1 MNWSRIIGNIGRTL
15 IGTGTLILLFVVYQ
29 LWGTGL
35 QEARAQDALAD
46 DFNAALEEQLGEDA
60 DRADLADVA
69 LPESLDPT
77 AVQSES
83 AIDNTPEAAVVRV
96 ETGDLGTTSV
106 IDLSNLP
113 TEVVNQDVGPP
124 PPPPQAGEGIAQ
136 IRIPSIGLTK
146 TIVEGVGVDELK
158 KGPGHYPGTPLPG
171 QAGNSSIAGHRT
183 TYGSPFHNLDEL
195 VENDLIYV
203 TTVQGSFVYRVVE
216 QLIVKPK
223 DVFVLNPTED
233 NRLTL
238 TTCHPRWSARER
250 LVIVAELLGDPAPS
264 DASQLATD
272 GAAIAELADDGQSFA
287 TEPGENLE
295 ALPEPEAPTPT
306 TVPTSTPDP
315 SQTITEVADGGI
327 GADADAVFPAI
338 FTGLLTAFIG
348 VSIWLASNRWRKWLA
363 YAIGAPLF
371 LIALMFFFDF
381 ISRAVAWNL

>member
-46 DFNAALEEQLGEDA
+46 EFNAALEEQLGEDA

-83 AIDNTPEAAVVRV
+83 AIDNTPEAAVVRF

-113 TEVVNQDVGPP
+113 TEVVNQDFGPP

>member
-46 DFNAALEEQLGEDA
+46 EFNAALEEQLGEDA

>member
-77 AVQSES
+77 AVQSAS

-96 ETGDLGTTSV
+96 ETGELGTTNV

-113 TEVVNQDVGPP
+113 AEVVNRDVGPP
-124 PPPPQAGEGIAQ
+124 PPPAKEGEGIAQ

-171 QAGNSSIAGHRT
+171 QAGNSAIAGHRT

-195 VENDLIYV
+195 AENDLIYV

-216 QLIVKPK
+216 QVIVKPK

-264 DASQLATD
+264 DPTQLAVD
-272 GAAIAELADDGQSFA
+272 GAAIAELADDGQSFE
-287 TEPGENLE
+287 TEPGESLD
-295 ALPEPEAPTPT
+295 ALPEPVAPTPT
-306 TVPTSTPDP
+306 TVPASTPAR

-327 GADADAVFPAI
+327 GADPDAVFPAI

-348 VSIWLASNRWRKWLA
+348 FAIWLASNRWRKWLA